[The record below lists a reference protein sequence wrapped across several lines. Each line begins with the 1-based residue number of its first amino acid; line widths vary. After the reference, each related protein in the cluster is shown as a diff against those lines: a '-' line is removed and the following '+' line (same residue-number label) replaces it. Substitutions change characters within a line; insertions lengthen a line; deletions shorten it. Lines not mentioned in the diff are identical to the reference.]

1 MKSLQQYGK
10 KRKTGPLLKKYRI
23 NTKIVF
29 VIVFSVIA
37 IAATKNDIYRKIK
50 DSQRTI
56 NNVYRYLITH
66 YVDDINLEKFT
77 KMSIDNM
84 LSDLDPYTVYLVDDQ
99 KSGLDMLTNG
109 KYGGVGIQIGKRDD
123 VITVIAPTE
132 DSPAKRAGILAG
144 DVLIKIDG
152 KNTESMSM
160 DDAAKLI
167 RGKKGTD
174 IILTIERFNEEEL
187 IDFTLTREDIPVKDV
202 SYYGMLDESIGYIRL
217 TRFSKNSA
225 NEVEKAIN
233 SLMGNDLT
241 SIVLDLRDNPGGLLN
256 SAVSILDM
264 FIDKKELL
272 VWTDGKAKQSKKK
285 YYSKSDPIVPD
296 NIQVAVLINGG
307 SASASEIVAGVMQ
320 DLDRGVVIG
329 RQSFGKGL
337 VQTVYNLDRNKALKI
352 TTAKYY
358 IPSGRLIQKSGY
370 LPDEILADTTSVD
383 TLFETI
389 GGRIV
394 KSGHGITPDYN
405 VKRKDRKPI
414 LMACLRKGLFFSF
427 VQKNKH
433 MYDYFEEVNNDPSL
447 LDRLEEYIMSHDENL
462 KIRLDGENDYLDT
475 REKLM
480 ELDSN
485 NISISGAIELLDF
498 YFEEKAITQFE
509 RESEDIKQWMLMEFA
524 KQFNGEDGRMK
535 ISQKIDQDIIKAI
548 NILDDPFVYR
558 EAFIQP

>member
-1 MKSLQQYGK
+1 MI
-10 KRKTGPLLKKYRI
+10 KRNIKLI
-23 NTKIVF
+23 F
-29 VIVFSVIA
+29 VLVFSMFA
-37 IAATKNDIYRKIK
+37 IAATRDDIYRKIK

-56 NNVYRYLITH
+56 NNVYKYLITH
-66 YVDDINLEKFT
+66 YVDDIDLEKFT

-109 KYGGVGIQIGKRDD
+109 KYGGIGIQIGKRDN

-152 KNTESMSM
+152 KDTESMSM

-174 IILTIERFNEEEL
+174 VILTIERFNESEL

-202 SYYGMLDESIGYIRL
+202 SYFGMLDESIGYIRL
-217 TRFSKNSA
+217 TRFSKNSHL
-225 NEVEKAIN
+225 EVEKAIK
-233 SLMGNDLT
+233 SLMGNDLN

-256 SAVSILDM
+256 SAVKILDL

-272 VWTDGKAKQSKKK
+272 VWTDGKARQSNKK
-285 YYSKSDPIVPD
+285 YFSKNDPIVPND
-296 NIQVAVLINGG
+296 IQIAVLINGG

-329 RQSFGKGL
+329 RKSFGKGL
-337 VQTVYNLDRNKALKI
+337 VQTVYNIDRNKALKV

-370 LPDEILADTTSVD
+370 LPDELLADTVSSD
-383 TLFETI
+383 SLFETV
-389 GGRIV
+389 GGREV
-394 KSGHGITPDYN
+394 KSGDGITPDYIIEPE
-405 VKRKDRKPI
+405 KRNPI
-414 LMACLRKGLFFSF
+414 LLACLRKGLFFSY

-433 MYDYFEEVNNDPSL
+433 LYESFAEVNNDPIL
-447 LDRLEEYIMSHDENL
+447 LDQLEDYIMTHEEDLNIKLE
-462 KIRLDGENDYLDT
+462 GENTYLET
-475 REKLM
+475 KETLM
-480 ELDSN
+480 NLDSN
-485 NISISGAIELLDF
+485 DISISGAIELLDS
-498 YFEEKAITQFE
+498 YFEEKAITQFD
-509 RESEDIKQWMLMEFA
+509 RESKDIKDWVLMEFA
-524 KQFNGEDGRMK
+524 KQFDGEKGRMK
-535 ISQKIDQDIIKAI
+535 ISQRIDEDITKAM
-548 NILDDPFVYR
+548 NILDDPFTYR
-558 EAFIQP
+558 EVFRHY

>member
-10 KRKTGPLLKKYRI
+10 KRKTGLLLKKYRI

-66 YVDDINLEKFT
+66 YVDDIDLEKFT

-152 KNTESMSM
+152 KNTDSMSM

>member
-1 MKSLQQYGK
+1 MK
-10 KRKTGPLLKKYRI
+10 RIRI
-23 NTKIVF
+23 NTKMIF
-29 VIVFSVIA
+29 VIVFSLVA
-37 IAATKNDIYRKIK
+37 IAATNNDIYRRIK

-56 NNVYRYLITH
+56 NNVYKYLITH

-99 KSGLDMLTNG
+99 KSGLDMITNG

-152 KNTESMSM
+152 KDTESMSM

-167 RGKKGTD
+167 RGKKGTK
-174 IILTIERFNEEEL
+174 IILTIERFNEGEP
-187 IDFTLTREDIPVKDV
+187 IDFSLTREDIPVKDV

-225 NEVEKAIN
+225 TEVEKAVN

-264 FIDKKELL
+264 FIKKKELL

-296 NIQVAVLINGG
+296 DIQIAVLINGG

-337 VQTVYNLDRNKALKI
+337 VQTVYNLDRNKALKV

-370 LPDEILADTTSVD
+370 LPDEILADTASVD
-383 TLFETI
+383 SLFETS
-389 GGRIV
+389 GGRVV
-394 KSGHGITPDYN
+394 KSGRGITPDYEIEP
-405 VKRKDRKPI
+405 KERKPI
-414 LMACLRKGLFFSF
+414 LIACLRKGLFFSY

-433 MYDYFEEVNNDPSL
+433 MYDSFEEVNNDPIL
-447 LDRLEEYIMSHDENL
+447 LDKLEEYIMSHEEDLNI
-462 KIRLDGENDYLDT
+462 KLDGENNYLDT
-475 REKLM
+475 KEKLM
-480 ELDSN
+480 ALDSN
-485 NISISGAIELLDF
+485 NISISGAIELLDS
-498 YFEEKAITQFE
+498 YFEEKAITQFD

-524 KQFNGEDGRMK
+524 KQFDGEEGRMK
-535 ISQKIDQDIIKAI
+535 VSQKIDEDIIKAV
-548 NILDDPFVYR
+548 NVLDDPFVYR
-558 EAFIQP
+558 DVFIQH